1 MNSGN
6 KNEKES
12 IKIKFQKIKE
22 KIKGSKERQDFIK
35 NSKKR
40 IGAVREYINHKKS
53 IAEDWATFLNKL
65 NKPTIPNT
73 DSPNF
78 DLRINVRTEVSWL
91 NLISWLDKNFKDHP
105 KNIKIGKYMNGKTVT
120 SYLKVGYKA
129 SIHPNLLEVPLPI
142 AKLWS
147 CPRRIDS

>member
-78 DLRINVRTEVSWL
+78 DLRINV
-91 NLISWLDKNFKDHP
+91 
-105 KNIKIGKYMNGKTVT
+105 
-120 SYLKVGYKA
+120 
-129 SIHPNLLEVPLPI
+129 
-142 AKLWS
+142 
-147 CPRRIDS
+147 